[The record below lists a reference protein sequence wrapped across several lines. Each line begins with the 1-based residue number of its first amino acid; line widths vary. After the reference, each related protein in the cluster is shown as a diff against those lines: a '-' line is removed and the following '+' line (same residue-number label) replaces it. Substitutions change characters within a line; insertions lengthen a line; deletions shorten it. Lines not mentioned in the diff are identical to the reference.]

1 MNRKIF
7 FSISLKEKFNTVD
20 YNANQLWKNIN
31 IHNTDELINKIIY
44 VLNEKYPKLN
54 ISECQFKE
62 KVEVY
67 GESSTYFGVIEN
79 EEGII
84 EAYVFIIPPA
94 YETRSGILAQQVFP
108 VISGI
113 MPKIKNSKDKKIS
126 NRPIYIINANEAN
139 YTPSMAINIRSG
151 EILDFK
157 YVDIFNKSIE
167 EILREKN
174 LKENANNIL
183 EYNEWLV
190 KTNKDKQN
198 EFFEIDDEKKII
210 KYLIIRLKDGI
221 HINNEPYWFV
231 LKAYASFYLASRDA
245 YKCDMSIFNQ
255 LPRGN
260 KTLDAFRDYIER
272 FI

>member
-1 MNRKIF
+1 MDRKIV
-7 FSISLKEKFNTVD
+7 FSISLKEKFNMVD
-20 YNANQLWKNIN
+20 YDTNQLWRQVN
-31 IHNTDELINKIIY
+31 IHNADELINKIMD
-44 VLNEKYPKLN
+44 VLNKKYPKLN

-62 KVEVY
+62 KVEIY

-84 EAYVFIIPPA
+84 EAYAFVIPPA

-108 VISGI
+108 VMSGI
-113 MPKIKNSKDKKIS
+113 MPNLKSSKDRRIS

-151 EILDFK
+151 EILGFNN
-157 YVDIFNKSIE
+157 VDIFDRNIE
-167 EILREKN
+167 EILKEKD

-183 EYNEWLV
+183 EYNEWIV
-190 KTNKDKQN
+190 QTNKDGQN
-198 EFFEIDDEKKII
+198 EIFRIDNENKTIT
-210 KYLIIRLKDGI
+210 YLITRLKDGI

-231 LKAYASFYLASRDA
+231 LKAYASFYLAIRDG
-245 YKCDMSIFNQ
+245 YKFDMSIFNQ
-255 LPRGN
+255 LSRGN
-260 KTLDAFRDYIER
+260 KTLDAFRDYIES